1 MLLLSFVP
9 MFSSKNSF
17 YGPIE
22 LFPFLHTKSFCFL
35 GTTSCN
41 DGIMCLQ
48 SFEGLSV
55 AEAQVSRCFGKL
67 RRNND
72 RLTLVRLSSFTP
84 QQVIRR
90 CAECIRNLKQVLGTD
105 IPFSIF

>member
-22 LFPFLHTKSFCFL
+22 LFPFLHAKSFCLL

-41 DGIMCLQ
+41 DGIMRLQ
-48 SFEGLSV
+48 SFKGLGV
-55 AEAQVSRCFGKL
+55 AEAQVSRCFGKF
-67 RRNND
+67 RRNYD
-72 RLTLVRLSSFTP
+72 RLTLDRLSSFTS

-90 CAECIRNLKQVLGTD
+90 CTECICDL
-105 IPFSIF
+105 